1 MALQTIDAA
10 PGLEEWIASLRA
22 AGLDAPWTQPGPL
35 IRPKATKVQ
44 TRHWRWAEIEP
55 LVRRGPEF
63 MKPGRGAERRVIRLD
78 NPGVPER
85 TSTHTISTAVQYLL
99 PGEVAPAHR
108 HSPSA
113 VRFMLHG
120 QGAYTTVEGD
130 KCVMKPGDL
139 VITPSMTWHDHGNE
153 GTEPVIWMDGLDS
166 PVVRYLE
173 ILAYEPHTAERQQV
187 RSGQAT
193 PHIHYHW
200 DAALAELQRRAGGPG
215 DPCDDVLMEYVDPT
229 TGTSV
234 TPALGCYLQML
245 RPGTR
250 TRAHRETS
258 SAVYRVVSGNGFS
271 VVDSVRY
278 DWRQGDF
285 LAIAPRALHAHGTEG
300 GEPAILFSFQDVPLL
315 RALGLYRVEA

>member
-1 MALQTIDAA
+1 MALQAIEAA
-10 PGLEEWIASLRA
+10 PGIEEWIASLRA
-22 AGLDAPWTQPGPL
+22 AGLDAPWTRPGPL
-35 IRPKATKVQ
+35 IQPKATKVQ

-139 VITPSMTWHDHGNE
+139 VITPTMTWHDHGNE
-153 GTEPVIWMDGLDS
+153 GAEPVMWMDGLDS

-187 RSGQAT
+187 GAWSARQ
-193 PHIHYHW
+193 IHYHW
-200 DAALAELQRRAGGPG
+200 DAAHAELQRRAAGSG
-215 DPCDDVLMEYVDPT
+215 DPFDDVLMEYVDPK
-229 TGTSV
+229 TGGSV
-234 TPALGCYLQML
+234 TPALGCYLQLL
-245 RPGTR
+245 RPGAR

-258 SAVYRVVSGNGFS
+258 SAVYRVVRGSGFS

-278 DWRQGDF
+278 DWSQGDF
-285 LAIAPRALHAHGTEG
+285 LAIAPRALHAHGNEG

-315 RALGLYRVEA
+315 RTLGLYRVEA

>member
-1 MALQTIDAA
+1 MGLLTETTA
-10 PGLEEWIASLRA
+10 GLEEWIADLRT

-35 IRPKATKVQ
+35 IPPKATKVQ
-44 TRHWRWAEIEP
+44 THHWRWAEIEP

-153 GTEPVIWMDGLDS
+153 GAEPVIWMDGLDS

-173 ILAYEPHTAERQQV
+173 ILAYEPHQAERQQV
-187 RSGQAT
+187 GAPSAQQ
-193 PHIHYHW
+193 IHYHW
-200 DAALAELQRRAGGPG
+200 DASYAALQGRATGEG
-215 DPCDDVLMEYVDPT
+215 DPFDDILMEYLDPK
-229 TGTSV
+229 TGKSV

-245 RPGTR
+245 RPGVR

-258 SAVYRVVSGNGFS
+258 SAVYRVVSGNGFT

-285 LAIAPRALHAHGTEG
+285 LAIAPRAQHAHGNEG
-300 GEPAILFSFQDVPLL
+300 SEPAVLFSFQDVPLL